1 MNTTVF
7 VRDYR
12 DSDYSFVN
20 QMLLDSFSVTKGEDN
35 LIGAEYH
42 ELVGVI
48 DSNVVGYLLLTKVY
62 NPIIQ
67 KSYHLIDY
75 VCVSSNYRRLGVG
88 KALLQKAYEI
98 ARSEHSIYL
107 QLTGAYD
114 KSGATAMAV
123 VLLTISMGLFIL
135 EKYCVLNK

>member
-1 MNTTVF
+1 VNTTVI

-12 DSDYSFVN
+12 DSDYAFVN

-98 ARSEHSIYL
+98 ARSEHAIYL
-107 QLTGAYD
+107 QLTCSNFRIAAHKLYENCGYVKRESD
-114 KSGATAMAV
+114 
-123 VLLTISMGLFIL
+123 LFRKEI
-135 EKYCVLNK
+135 V